1 MGKICHSEPNLY
13 SAYLNCR
20 RNKGWLSGALNVA
33 SKVASVIPGG
43 GLISSVLD
51 IGNAAL
57 GMVPGGGGG
66 GGGGGRVM
74 GGGGGM
80 ISGQAPAV
88 NINLDGVRKEM
99 ANFRFEMKKETDDI
113 KDALRDQ
120 GEQLQDIK
128 VNVIGYTIRIN

>member
-1 MGKICHSEPNLY
+1 MLSDLDPIFTLHLIH
-13 SAYLNCR
+13 R
-20 RNKGWLSGALNVA
+20 RNKGWLSGALSVA
-33 SKVASVIPGG
+33 SKVANIIPGG

-57 GMVPGGGGG
+57 GLVPGGGGGSG

-88 NINLDGVRKEM
+88 NINLDGVRSEI
-99 ANFRFEMKKETDDI
+99 ASIKKETDEI

-128 VNVIGYTIRIN
+128 VMCFRA

>member
-1 MGKICHSEPNLY
+1 MGIKFHSEPNLY

-57 GMVPGGGGG
+57 GLVPGGGGGG

-88 NINLDGVRKEM
+88 NINLDGVRSEI
-99 ANFRFEMKKETDDI
+99 ASIKKETDEI
-113 KDALRDQ
+113 KDALREQ

-128 VNVIGYTIRIN
+128 VCA